1 MASKTRQSSM
11 AEASEY
17 WDHHSVAEHPSH
29 IVEIEYAPDERST
42 LVAIENDL
50 LARIS
55 KSAKEQGVS
64 VETLV
69 NLWLQEKLTA

>member
-1 MASKTRQSSM
+1 MASKPKRMSIE
-11 AEASEY
+11 EASEY
-17 WDHHSVAEHPSH
+17 WDTHSVADHPSRV
-29 IVEIEYAPDERST
+29 VEIEYSPEERAT

-50 LARIS
+50 LRRLS
-55 KSAKEQGVS
+55 KSAKEKGVS

>member
-1 MASKTRQSSM
+1 MESKSKRMSIE
-11 AEASEY
+11 AASEY
-17 WDHHSVAEHPSH
+17 WDVHSVADHPSRV
-29 IVEIEYAPDERST
+29 VEIEYSPEERST

-50 LARIS
+50 LGRLS
-55 KSAKEQGVS
+55 RSAKEKGVS

>member
-1 MASKTRQSSM
+1 MASNSRQSSI
-11 AEASEY
+11 EQASEY
-17 WDHHSVAEHPSH
+17 WDHHSLAEHPSH
-29 IVEIEYAPDERST
+29 IVEIEYAPEARST